1 MGPDP
6 RIGMG
11 AGSPGL
17 GGLGEA
23 LFDRRVV
30 QIAGRLDDSTAAE
43 IAARLMTLDAL
54 GDEPIELIVDSSD
67 GTLDAALAVAD
78 TIDLLGVPTH
88 ALCIGRAE
96 GPAVLV
102 LAVAEHREVAPR
114 ARLRM
119 SAPSASIEAPIRDVD
134 MSVQRHRDRLD
145 RFVVRL
151 AQATG
156 RRIESVRE
164 DVLAG
169 RSFDAEEAVAYGLAD
184 EVRRPRGVRPSNQ

>member
-6 RIGMG
+6 RIGRG
-11 AGSPGL
+11 AGS

-23 LFDRRVV
+23 LFERRVV
-30 QIAGRLDDSTAAE
+30 QIAARLDDATAAE

-54 GDEPIELIVDSSD
+54 GDEPIDVIVDSSG
-67 GTLDAALAVAD
+67 GTLDAALALAD
-78 TIDLLGVPTH
+78 TIDLLGVPTRS
-88 ALCIGRAE
+88 LCIGRAE

-102 LAVAEHREVAPR
+102 LAVAGHREIAPS
-114 ARLRM
+114 ARLRI
-119 SAPSASIEAPIRDVD
+119 SAPSASIDVSIRDID
-134 MSVQRHRDRLD
+134 TSVQRHRDRLE

-164 DVLAG
+164 DVLAE
-169 RSFDAEEAVAYGLAD
+169 RSFDADEAVAYGLAD